1 MRRARPGRGPL
12 SDVGP
17 TRPSFRPMRAV
28 EKGCNMLMVARFLWL
43 ALSVVVVIGYFILYR
58 ELGFAGLN
66 EVIVVTLRGALDSME
81 YVSSR
86 I

>member
-1 MRRARPGRGPL
+1 
-12 SDVGP
+12 
-17 TRPSFRPMRAV
+17 
-28 EKGCNMLMVARFLWL
+28 MLMVARFLWL